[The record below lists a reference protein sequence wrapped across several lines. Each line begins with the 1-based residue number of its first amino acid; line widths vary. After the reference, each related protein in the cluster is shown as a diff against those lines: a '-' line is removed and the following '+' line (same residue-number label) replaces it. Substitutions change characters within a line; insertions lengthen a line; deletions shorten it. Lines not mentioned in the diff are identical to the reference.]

1 VKDSRQIVR
10 RALLTEKGADQR
22 EKVNQFV
29 FEVAMDANKIDI
41 KRAVEEIFD
50 VEVLNVQTMIRRG
63 KHKRTGRFFGKRPNW
78 KRAIVRLKSGDSID
92 LVDQV

>member
-1 VKDSRQIVR
+1 MKEARNIIR
-10 RALLTEKGADQR
+10 GLLVTEKGTRLA
-22 EKVNQFV
+22 EKGNQYLFKV
-29 FEVAMDANKIDI
+29 DRSANKIDI

>member
-1 VKDSRQIVR
+1 MKDARQIVR
-10 RALLTEKGADQR
+10 RALLTEKGAFQR
-22 EKVNQFV
+22 EKGNQFI

-50 VEVLNVQTMIRRG
+50 VEVLDVQTMIRRG
-63 KHKRTGRFFGKRPNW
+63 KAKRMGRFLGKRPNW
-78 KRAIVRLKSGDSID
+78 KRAIVRLKSDDTID